1 MRASSTGA
9 QALYRS
15 FGFAPAG
22 VRARYYE
29 NVEDAIVMWCHD
41 IQTRGVRAPPR
52 GAAPMTDDVD
62 G

>member
-1 MRASSTGA
+1 MRASGTGA

-22 VRARYYE
+22 IRTRYYE

-41 IQTRGVRAPPR
+41 IQGDAYGRRLEELR
-52 GAAPMTDDVD
+52 QS
-62 G
+62 